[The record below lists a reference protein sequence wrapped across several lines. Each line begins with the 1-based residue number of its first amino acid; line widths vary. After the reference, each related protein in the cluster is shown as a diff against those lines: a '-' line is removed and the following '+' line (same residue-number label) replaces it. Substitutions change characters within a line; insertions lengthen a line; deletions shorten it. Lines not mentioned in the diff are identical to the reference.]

1 MTHRAIQEGAE
12 PVVAIS
18 GQGERSEQSPVK
30 PGRDWRARL
39 PFFYGWL
46 ILAGA
51 FVSLGLT
58 YSVMYAFTVFYAALL
73 SEFGWARGEAAG
85 VFSLF
90 IVVCGIGSLA
100 AGALSDRFGPGRV
113 VAAGGTILA
122 VGLLLCG
129 QLTELWQFYLFY
141 GVVVAMGVSI
151 AGWTACVTM
160 VNRWFS
166 ARLGLALGIASSGI
180 GAGIM
185 VVVPLVQIL
194 INNFGW
200 RLAFVWVA
208 AIVFL
213 GLLLMGLIV
222 LRGQPEDLG
231 QQVDGVRS
239 ATVGTTKAG
248 EPRTKKMMVVVDPE
262 WAGREWTIGMAAKTA
277 RLWLL
282 VIVKILGGIATQM
295 IFVHQ
300 VVYLVDG
307 GYDSVMAASI
317 VGLIGLLSALMK
329 VFWGWAADNIGREM
343 TYTLGCAAM
352 VLAIGLLALAPM
364 MPSTAILYIFA
375 VFFAMGYAVSAPLW
389 PILTYDLFAGRN
401 FGSVYGFISLFS
413 GWGSALGVWLG
424 GYVFDLTGSYAVAFE
439 VAVVGTL
446 ISVGVL
452 WVVAPRK
459 VRRVSQSR

>member
-1 MTHRAIQEGAE
+1 MTHRAIKEGAE
-12 PVVAIS
+12 PIAGMS
-18 GQGERSEQSPVK
+18 GHGERSEYPSIEIS
-30 PGRDWRARL
+30 RDWRAKL

-46 ILAGA
+46 VLAGA

-73 SEFGWARGEAAG
+73 AEFGWARGEAAG

-90 IVVCGIGSLA
+90 IVVCGIGSLT

-113 VAAGGTILA
+113 IAAGGTVLA
-122 VGLLLCG
+122 IGLIICSR
-129 QLTELWQFYLFY
+129 LTELWHFYLSY
-141 GVVVAMGVSI
+141 GVIVALGVSS

-160 VNRWFS
+160 VNRWFA

-180 GAGIM
+180 GVGIM
-185 VVVPLVQIL
+185 VIVPLVQIL

-200 RLAFVWVA
+200 RLAFIWVA

-213 GLLLMGLIV
+213 GLLLMGLFV

-239 ATVGTTKAG
+239 ASQIKDGKPHV
-248 EPRTKKMMVVVDPE
+248 KMVMEVVDPE
-262 WAGREWTIGMAAKTA
+262 WAGREWTIGMAAKTT

-282 VIVKILGGIATQM
+282 VTVKIMGGIATQM

-307 GYDSVMAASI
+307 GYDSVLAASI
-317 VGLIGLLSALMK
+317 VGLIGLLSAPVK
-329 VFWGWAADNIGREM
+329 IFWGWAADNIGREM
-343 TYTLGCAAM
+343 TNTLGCVAM
-352 VLAIGLLALAPM
+352 VLAVGMLVLARMTPSMGMLYLFALL
-364 MPSTAILYIFA
+364 
-375 VFFAMGYAVSAPLW
+375 FAMGYGVSAPLW
-389 PILTYDLFAGRN
+389 PIVSYDLFAGRN

-424 GYVFDLTGSYAVAFE
+424 GYVFDVTGSYAVAFE
-439 VAVVGTL
+439 VAVAG
-446 ISVGVL
+446 SVVSAVLL

-459 VRRVSQSR
+459 VRRVRKIH